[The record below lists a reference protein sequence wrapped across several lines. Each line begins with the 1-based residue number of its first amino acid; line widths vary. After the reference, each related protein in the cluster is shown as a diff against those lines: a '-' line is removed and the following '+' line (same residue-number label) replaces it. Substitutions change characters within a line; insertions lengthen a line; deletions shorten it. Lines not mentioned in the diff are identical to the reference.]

1 MLHLLTTAVILRIIS
16 AIADCVTQ
24 PWNLLGSLSKITVRT
39 THPEHLEKG
48 EEVSRDEARKIDR
61 SKLHSKW

>member
-1 MLHLLTTAVILRIIS
+1 MCSCKLVCSVWTYYY
-16 AIADCVTQ
+16 CVTQ